1 MLKIYLDWNCIS
13 NIQTRHPKLY
23 ELIKEYGHLFIFPY
37 SNVHIR
43 DLIVS
48 RNPKNEFFE
57 KDLCTLTEICGKHH
71 LAFEDNVMQPYFGYP
86 KDYIDSF
93 GDIWEIVQKAEF
105 ITPEQ
110 YQLIKD
116 SVRERIPADVY
127 NHIQG
132 AKPKDVFRIVNEYF
146 DSLKPGLTIQNLTLK
161 DAQSFRQFM
170 NREAEF
176 KTLCMALDV
185 IGFRPEKK
193 NKAFTNIDADA
204 SHIFYAAHCDYL
216 VSDDSKMRAKAEAM
230 YAEHKIQTKVRSI
243 NQLEEMISK
252 EVEKEY
258 SLQSLL
264 KCIDEFGHPRDEK
277 DGAHYKLMDSPIWG
291 LFNGCMV
298 VDEHFG
304 FSGTPN
310 SALFVYSFN
319 NTPYLFYTE
328 LTNFFDL
335 VKSILPDDLKDEF
348 QTRYVDEICS
358 RDIKRAIDAKFSF
371 ECPDLNLS
379 FSFYGDPISSVPCPM
394 MQVRFA

>member
-110 YQLIKD
+110 YQLIKE

-146 DSLKPGLTIQNLTLK
+146 DSLKSGLTIQYLTLK

-230 YAEHKIQTKVRSI
+230 YAEYKIQTKVRSI

-258 SLQSLL
+258 NLQSLL
-264 KCIDEFGHPRDEK
+264 KCIDEFGHPRDEE

-358 RDIKRAIDAKFSF
+358 RDMKRAIDAKFSF